1 MIPATWFCQSCSEDV
16 QYQGHSRSCCW
27 HAQIPNERLPHCH
40 QYSCSSQLRALMLT
54 TCGECIPWLTDWPLP
69 NKTIILRL
77 YSRNIQH
84 FTETRTSSTSA
95 LCLCALKHG
104 SAPEKWDCGFQ
115 LRHGWWWLTR
125 RSNTSIPSLC
135 LCSFWALV
143 LPGWVAG
150 LSYGNF
156 TPTMTMTSKEK
167 PITPWCAISDPESP
181 VATNTC
187 SPPGQTRGTPAS
199 VDLAAWRCVLAPPCG
214 PGVMMFPGRQGV
226 GFWTGRRCG
235 GTRGVRG
242 ERGRVEERGKG
253 PP

>member
-1 MIPATWFCQSCSEDV
+1 MIPARVAVRIYSTRIIP
-16 QYQGHSRSCCW
+16 GHAAGTPRS
-27 HAQIPNERLPHCH
+27 PMNERPPSHH
-40 QYSCSSQLRALMLT
+40 QCNSQLRGWLHVVNVFHDSLT
-54 TCGECIPWLTDWPLP
+54 AKHLKYPI
-69 NKTIILRL
+69 KTIILRL
-77 YSRNIQH
+77 YSRNIQY
-84 FTETRTSSTSA
+84 FTETRTSSMSA
-95 LCLCALKHG
+95 LCLCALRQG

-143 LPGWVAG
+143 LPGWVSS
-150 LSYGNF
+150 LCYGNF
-156 TPTMTMTSKEK
+156 TPTMAMTSKEK

-181 VATNTC
+181 AATNTC

-226 GFWTGRRCG
+226 GFWTGRRWG
-235 GTRGVRG
+235 GPRGVRG
-242 ERGRVEERGKG
+242 ERGRVEERGNS